1 MAVRDKLHKCRN
13 VQRHTCFRPKCVCA
27 QTNAC
32 TRRGSHTG
40 PPAPHNGHLN
50 RLCWHLWNWF
60 PMAAWPIYCHKHWAP
75 HHVDTEHNHFCLSA
89 LFLWH
94 NNKKK
99 KTRTRGCP
107 EGCST
112 SSPRFNV
119 NLISSLALRCL
130 LSAQQTPGKQG
141 SEKQKGSSVIK
152 GFCHPERTHS
162 SVCINRDRGRGRDTT
177 TLPEGMAL
185 KA

>member
-1 MAVRDKLHKCRN
+1 MYKDTHASDPN
-13 VQRHTCFRPKCVCA
+13 VCA
-27 QTNAC
+27 HRQMHAHEEVLTLD
-32 TRRGSHTG
+32 H
-40 PPAPHNGHLN
+40 PHLT
-50 RLCWHLWNWF
+50 
-60 PMAAWPIYCHKHWAP
+60 MAISIVC
-75 HHVDTEHNHFCLSA
+75 VDTYEIDFPWQHGPSIATNIGLLIMLTQNTITSACLHCSCGTII
-89 LFLWH
+89 
-94 NNKKK
+94 KKK